1 MRCVL
6 MHLIGI
12 VGQEVRDLCGS
23 RHTLTIASATDHLRS
38 VAVAMILV
46 VMLRIHVISRASG
59 MGVNLR
65 RLGIHP

>member
-1 MRCVL
+1 MRRVL
-6 MHLIGI
+6 MHFVGVIGKE
-12 VGQEVRDLCGS
+12 VGDLCGS
-23 RHTLTIASATDHLRS
+23 RHALTIASATDHLRS

-59 MGVNLR
+59 TGVNLR